1 MKFCTATKSEL
12 AHEQVTPRLSAR
24 GILHVRRRILERL
37 LPSLILVLV
46 GVASAYD
53 TPVTPGASRQAQ
65 SLLAFLWSVHG
76 QKILAGQHESR
87 RGTNQ
92 LGFELRYILD
102 ATGKLPA
109 IRSMDFVECT
119 GADSIT
125 PEETPEQFLQH
136 AINWYLHSN
145 GIVMLCWHWPAPISN
160 RAFYTRQTRFDPARA
175 VTEGTPE
182 YAAVIN
188 DMDKIATMLKV
199 LRDAGV
205 AVLWR
210 PLHEANG
217 RWFWWGAKGPDTFKK
232 LWRLMFNRFVN
243 RHKLNNLLW
252 VYSPGAAVDLADWY
266 PGDAYVDI
274 IGQDH
279 YPLDGNHEPAKDIY
293 DELAALRGGTKL
305 VGLSETGPIPDL
317 DKLVEQKANWFCFV
331 TWAGRVLTRHN
342 SKDQLRAAYNHPH
355 VLTLEQ
361 LPDLK
366 RFPYPRAGKP
376 VRLGF
381 PVQIEQMPLDGPGR
395 TPVIVAVQDANGRTV
410 RTGKFNVTIALANKP
425 NRGRPAGRYTA
436 RVVNGVAEF
445 SDMKIAEPGNDYV
458 LVATARGVRPARSAH
473 FSVGPGRGLLRE
485 WWLGLPSLNAADLDT
500 LSVPPSG
507 REILGKA
514 FEVPFVP
521 VTNYAARLRGYI
533 IPPLTGQYVFWL
545 ASLNSAELQ
554 LGTNAA
560 PESKQT
566 IARVTANTPYAK
578 WPHTNE
584 AQSEPVTLQAGT
596 RYYIQ
601 VLQKQST
608 GSAHLSVRW
617 RLPDGR
623 EERPIPAWRL
633 EPVEP

>member
-1 MKFCTATKSEL
+1 MKFGTATKSEL
-12 AHEQVTPRLSAR
+12 VHEQVTPRLGAR
-24 GILHVRRRILERL
+24 GMLHAPHKTLERFL
-37 LPSLILVLV
+37 TSLIVVFV

-76 QKILAGQHESR
+76 QKILAGQHEGR

-102 ATGKLPA
+102 VTGKLPA

-119 GADSIT
+119 GAESIT

-136 AINWYLHSN
+136 AINWYVHSN
-145 GIVMLCWHWPAPISN
+145 GIVMLCWHWPAPIGP
-160 RAFYTRQTRFDPARA
+160 RAFYTRQTQFDPARA

-182 YAAVIN
+182 YAAAIT
-188 DMDKIATMLKV
+188 DMDKIAAMLKV

-205 AVLWR
+205 PVLWR

-232 LWRLMFNRFVN
+232 LWRLMFDRFVS

-252 VYSPGAAVDLADWY
+252 VYSPGAGIELADWY

-279 YPLDGNHEPAKDIY
+279 YPLDGNRDPAKDIY
-293 DELAALRGGTKL
+293 DELVALRVGTKL
-305 VGLSETGPIPDL
+305 VGLSENGPIPDL

-342 SKDQLRAAYNHPH
+342 SKEQLHAAYNHPH

-366 RFPYPRAGKP
+366 RFPCPRAGKP

-381 PVQIEQMPLDGPGR
+381 PVQLEQMPLDGPGR
-395 TPVIVAVQDANGRTV
+395 MPIVVAVQDANGRTV
-410 RTGKFNVTIALANKP
+410 RTGKINVTIALGNKLT
-425 NRGRPAGRYTA
+425 RSRLAGRYTA
-436 RVVNGVAEF
+436 PVINGIAEF
-445 SDMKIAEPGNDYV
+445 PDMKITELGNDYV
-458 LVATARGVRPARSAH
+458 LVATARGLRPGRSTP
-473 FSVGPGRGLLRE
+473 FGVGPGSGLLRE
-485 WWLGLPSLNAADLDT
+485 WWFGLARLATADLNT
-500 LSVPPSG
+500 LTVPPTG

-514 FEVPFVP
+514 FEVRFVP

-545 ASLNSAELQ
+545 ASFNSAELQ

-560 PESKQT
+560 SESKRT
-566 IARVTANTPYAK
+566 IARVTAKTPYAK

-584 AQSEPVTLQAGT
+584 AQSEPLILQAGT
-596 RYYIQ
+596 RYYIE
-601 VLQKQST
+601 VVQKQST
-608 GSAHLSVRW
+608 GSTYLSVRW

-633 EPVEP
+633 VPIEL